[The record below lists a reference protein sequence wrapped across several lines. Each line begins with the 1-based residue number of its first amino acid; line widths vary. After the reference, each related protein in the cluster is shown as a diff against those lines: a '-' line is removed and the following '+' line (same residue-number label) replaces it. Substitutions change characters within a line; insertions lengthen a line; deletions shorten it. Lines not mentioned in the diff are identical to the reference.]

1 MQSLRP
7 VGTKLSRCPATVC
20 RARLL
25 RRDRDEVGDRR
36 FDGVPGPANTHTWS
50 VGRCIQIGFGA
61 VLGQAAC
68 REYSLISP
76 CTRVRL
82 TT

>member
-1 MQSLRP
+1 MQSCARWEPSSVDARP
-7 VGTKLSRCPATVC
+7 QSVAPDHYDAIATRWVTGGLT
-20 RARLL
+20 ASLAL
-25 RRDRDEVGDRR
+25 
-36 FDGVPGPANTHTWS
+36 PTHTWS